1 MVDLLSKFL
10 YKGNKMDRRK
20 FMSLSMV
27 AAAVLPASLS
37 AIDFRAT
44 KPDTWTAHNV
54 ADSIKALYGD
64 IKPEEKGVT
73 VKAPKVASNGGAI
86 PVTVSSDIAAKTVAV
101 FQDANPEATVC
112 VFSVPEGGIVDY
124 MMKIKMKKSGKITA
138 IVEGTDGKF
147 YVGNVSLEV
156 ALGGCEG

>member
-1 MVDLLSKFL
+1 
-10 YKGNKMDRRK
+10 MDRRE
-20 FMSLSMV
+20 FLNLSVVV
-27 AAAVLPASLS
+27 AVAIPASLS

-64 IKPEEKGVT
+64 VKLEESGVK

-86 PVTVSSDIAAKTVAV
+86 PVTVKSDIPAKTVSL
-101 FQDANPEATVC
+101 FQDANPEATVA
-112 VFSVPEGGIVDY
+112 VFTVPEGGIVDY
-124 MMKIKMKKSGKITA
+124 MLKIKMKASGKITA
-138 IVEGTDGKF
+138 VVEGVDGEF
-147 YVGNVSLEV
+147 YVGSQALEV

>member
-1 MVDLLSKFL
+1 
-10 YKGNKMDRRK
+10 MDRRK
-20 FMSLSMV
+20 FLSVSMV
-27 AAAVLPASLS
+27 AVAVLPASLS

-44 KPDTWTAHNV
+44 KPDTWTAHTIDD
-54 ADSIKALYGD
+54 AIKALYGD

-86 PVTVSSDIAAKTVAV
+86 PVTIESDIAAKTVAL
-101 FQDANPEATVC
+101 FQDANPEAAVA
-112 VFSVPEGGIVDY
+112 VFSVAEGGIVDY
-124 MMKIKMKKSGKITA
+124 MMKIKMKKSGKLTA

-147 YVGNVSLEV
+147 YVGTQSLEV

>member
-1 MVDLLSKFL
+1 
-10 YKGNKMDRRK
+10 MDRRK
-20 FMSLSMV
+20 FMSLSIA
-27 AAAVLPASLS
+27 AAAVLPVSVS
-37 AIDFRAT
+37 AIDWRAE
-44 KPDTWTAHNV
+44 KPATWTAHTV

-64 IKPEEKGVT
+64 ITPEESGVK

-112 VFSVPEGGIVDY
+112 VFDVQEGGIVDY
-124 MMKIKMKKSGKITA
+124 MMKIKMKKSGTITA
-138 IVEGTDGKF
+138 IVEGRDGKF
-147 YVGNVSLEV
+147 YVGKVTLEV